1 MIELVLNHPIV
12 YEIPKNLYADKDDL
26 QKAWHGAKYPLCVNE
41 WKNFL
46 RTSEKY
52 VSLLYKKADKYIGHI
67 LLKPREQT
75 QLYICFFILD
85 KTHRG
90 QGIIYEMLRLAEKHA
105 REHFSFDRLWLHVDP
120 ENHPAIKAYEKL
132 GYKLDSIT
140 EAGRYRMFKPI
151 KD

>member
-1 MIELVLNHPIV
+1 MIELVLNHPID
-12 YEIPKNLYADKDDL
+12 YEILKNLYADKDDL
-26 QKAWHGAKYPLCVNE
+26 QKAWPGAKYPLCVNE
-41 WKNFL
+41 WNNFL
-46 RTSEKY
+46 STSEKY
-52 VSLLYKKADKYIGHI
+52 VSLLY
-67 LLKPREQT
+67 
-75 QLYICFFILD
+75 ICFVNLD

-120 ENHPAIKAYEKL
+120 ENHPPIKAYEKL